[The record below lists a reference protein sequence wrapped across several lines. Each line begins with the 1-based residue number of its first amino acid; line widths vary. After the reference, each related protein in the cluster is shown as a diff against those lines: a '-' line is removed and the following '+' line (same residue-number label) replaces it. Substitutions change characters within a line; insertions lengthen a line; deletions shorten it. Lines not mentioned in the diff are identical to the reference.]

1 MTVEEIITQ
10 LEKLKEQIWEYCDL
24 EENYT
29 QIKIKKLTNE
39 LLDYLEELK
48 EQTNEKWRWNKR
60 TNSSIW
66 ELEDKDYKMAF
77 RELKWTLQEVE

>member
-10 LEKLKEQIWEYCDL
+10 LEKLKEQIWNYCDW

-39 LLDYLEELK
+39 LLDYLEDLK
-48 EQTNEKWRWNKR
+48 EKTNEKC
-60 TNSSIW
+60 
-66 ELEDKDYKMAF
+66 
-77 RELKWTLQEVE
+77 

>member
-1 MTVEEIITQ
+1 MNIEEIINQ
-10 LEKLKEQIWEYCDL
+10 LEKLKEQIWLYCDW

-48 EQTNEKWRWNKR
+48 EQK
-60 TNSSIW
+60 
-66 ELEDKDYKMAF
+66 
-77 RELKWTLQEVE
+77 

>member
-10 LEKLKEQIWEYCDL
+10 LEKLKEQIWDYCDW

-39 LLDYLEELK
+39 LLDYLEELQ
-48 EQTNEKWRWNKR
+48 EITNER
-60 TNSSIW
+60 
-66 ELEDKDYKMAF
+66 
-77 RELKWTLQEVE
+77 